1 MAFSESSQD
10 TTYGTCQ
17 YFASSSVG
25 PFADIKLDTTEL
37 INCSQEYM
45 AYVIIHEVAH
55 AGMYANIIAWDT
67 SNTQHT
73 AMISNYL
80 TKMATSLTA
89 AYPSLSLYDAYAMC
103 YAGFN
108 NGIDGNAPDVAL
120 MLIMLKEVKNKTNNF
135 AITAQDLIQK
145 GEQYMHTGTL
155 GLRQSCN

>member
-1 MAFSESSQD
+1 
-10 TTYGTCQ
+10 
-17 YFASSSVG
+17 
-25 PFADIKLDTTEL
+25 
-37 INCSQEYM
+37 M